1 MYLGK
6 MIEVT
11 RTITEK
17 IDEETIQNNIIEMLF
32 EEEINNNGDIVADLP
47 FDAIQLIFRNIGQ
60 TLIEY
65 TKSEEF
71 MHDIDNHR

>member
-1 MYLGK
+1 

-17 IDEETIQNNIIEMLF
+17 IDIDEETIQNSIIEMLF
-32 EEEINNNGDIVADLP
+32 EEEINDNGDTVADLP
-47 FDAIQLIFRNIGQ
+47 FNAIQLIFRNIGQ

-71 MHDIDNHR
+71 MYDVDHHRK

>member
-1 MYLGK
+1 

-17 IDEETIQNNIIEMLF
+17 IDVETIQNNIIEMLF

-71 MHDIDNHR
+71 MHDVDNHR

>member
-1 MYLGK
+1 

-11 RTITEK
+11 RIITER
-17 IDEETIQNNIIEMLF
+17 INEEEIQNNIIGMLF

-71 MHDIDNHR
+71 VHDVDNHR